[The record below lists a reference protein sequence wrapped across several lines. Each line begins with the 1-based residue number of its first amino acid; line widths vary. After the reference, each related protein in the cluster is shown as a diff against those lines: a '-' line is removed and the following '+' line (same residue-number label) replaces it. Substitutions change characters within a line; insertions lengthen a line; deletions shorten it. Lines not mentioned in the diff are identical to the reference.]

1 MGFHIGSDTKV
12 MSGYAHRDFIIGP
25 LNEKNQFHA
34 CFIANAMATLRGV
47 VLARGG
53 LFVQSGDWESLKCMI
68 RGLCYQEGGFRVK
81 DPNARAV
88 VQSNPSE
95 TGWCLWHKACTK
107 ADFEWDAL
115 LQRCGTPCWVDS
127 YTSAFPG
134 DPTGVPP
141 GERILGP
148 YHCNKNAIGGFLRGL
163 LILLPNAADELHGWG
178 SKVKPNYVAD
188 GDNKWEIDDGQRAL
202 DHLSDL
208 ITIVRP
214 HEIPRQLNV
223 PGRAE

>member
-1 MGFHIGSDTKV
+1 MSLLRLIG
-12 MSGYAHRDFIIGP
+12 
-25 LNEKNQFHA
+25 
-34 CFIANAMATLRGV
+34 
-47 VLARGG
+47 
-53 LFVQSGDWESLKCMI
+53 
-68 RGLCYQEGGFRVK
+68 
-81 DPNARAV
+81 AV

-178 SKVKPNYVAD
+178 SKVKPSMLRCHVVPPN
-188 GDNKWEIDDGQRAL
+188 RL
-202 DHLSDL
+202 L
-208 ITIVRP
+208 IRP
-214 HEIPRQLNV
+214 WGN
-223 PGRAE
+223 